1 MQRRL
6 ILGGLS
12 AGILVMGLS
21 AFGSIRSTGAR
32 AMAQSATGAKPPE
45 LSIGGE
51 PVVSLVR
58 QQGTDK
64 SKPQFLEATVLP
76 GHGMNLL
83 QLKAWI
89 PGVGEKDLIA
99 SPSVADAIKTLESD
113 DEFGNHSFMM
123 GGAVLLPYPNR
134 IRGTL
139 SADGKTIQTT
149 IDGHAVSLPANW
161 HGKNPGAEVHA
172 MHGLIMSSRF
182 TDVQDHSGPP
192 GSFVTAELHAGN
204 FGGHWFSKTDVSV
217 HYTLTDK
224 ALDMEVTAKNVGTES
239 EPMSIGFHPYFAF
252 PVGDR
257 QQARLRIP
265 ADMRAP
271 ANNLDDVFPTG
282 QIVPVKGTPYDFTA
296 RRGAALGTLFMD
308 ESFTHIQRNAAG
320 TASVEISDPAAD
332 YGMRITMLSKEIKA
346 IQVYAPPD
354 KQFVAVEPQFN
365 LADPFNAKLWGKA
378 DTGMVTLAPGK
389 SVTWHIRLELFLPN
403 DEPNGTPMAPAKR

>member
-1 MQRRL
+1 M
-6 ILGGLS
+6 
-12 AGILVMGLS
+12 
-21 AFGSIRSTGAR
+21 
-32 AMAQSATGAKPPE
+32 
-45 LSIGGE
+45 
-51 PVVSLVR
+51 SLVR
-58 QQGTDK
+58 TPSTDK

-83 QLKAWI
+83 QLKAWLPEI
-89 PGVGEKDLIA
+89 GEKDLIA
-99 SPSVADAIKTLESD
+99 SPSLPDAIKTLESD

-123 GGAVLLPYPNR
+123 GGAILLPYPNR

-149 IDGHAVSLPANW
+149 INGRTISLPANW

-224 ALDMEVTAKNVGTES
+224 ALDIEVTAKNVGAEP

-252 PVGDR
+252 PAGDR

-282 QIVPVKGTPYDFTA
+282 QIVPVKGTPYDFTE
-296 RRGAALGTLFMD
+296 RGGAALGTLFMD
-308 ESFTHIQRNAAG
+308 ESFTHIERNAAG
-320 TASVEISDPAAD
+320 TASVEIMDPAAD

-365 LADPFNAKLWGKA
+365 LADPFNTKLWGKT
-378 DTGMVTLAPGK
+378 DTGMVTLGAGK
-389 SVTWHIRLELFLPN
+389 SVTWHIRLELFMPN
-403 DEPNGTPMAPAKR
+403 EKPNGASRTAPKQ

>member
-1 MQRRL
+1 MKNRW
-6 ILGGLS
+6 ILGGLG
-12 AGILVMGLS
+12 AGMLVLGAS
-21 AFGSIRSTGAR
+21 TVGSVGPGAGR
-32 AMAQSATGAKPPE
+32 ETRVQSKAPE

-51 PVVSLVR
+51 PVVTLLR
-58 QQGTDK
+58 EQGTDRT
-64 SKPQFLEATVLP
+64 KPQFLQATVLP

-83 QLKAWI
+83 QVKAWI
-89 PGVGEKDLIA
+89 PEVGEKDLIA
-99 SPSVADAIKTLESD
+99 SPDVADAIQTLESD

-123 GGAVLLPYPNR
+123 GGAILLPYPNR

-139 SADGKTIQTT
+139 SADGKTIQAT
-149 IDGHAVSLPANW
+149 IDGRTISLPANW
-161 HGKNPGAEVHA
+161 HGKNSGAEVHA

-224 ALDMEVTAKNVGTES
+224 ALDIEVTAKNVGTET
-239 EPMSIGFHPYFAF
+239 EPMSIGFHPYFAI
-252 PVGDR
+252 PAGDR
-257 QQARLRIP
+257 QKVRLRIP

-282 QIVPVKGTPYDFTA
+282 QILPVKGTAYDFTA
-296 RRGAALGTLFMD
+296 RGGAALGGLFMD

-332 YGMRITMLSKEIKA
+332 YGLRITMLSKQIQA

-354 KQFVAVEPQFN
+354 KPFVAVEPQFN
-365 LADPFNAKLWGKA
+365 LADPFNTKLWGKT

-403 DEPNGTPMAPAKR
+403 DQPNGTPMAPPKH